1 MHLGTPPAEVEIS
14 LEQVAALIQQ
24 QFPQYQDLTLQP
36 FAHGWDNWMLRLGPD
51 LGVRLARRQA
61 AVPLLLR
68 EAEYLPQLAAE
79 LNLAIPAPLH
89 VGKAQGDYPFPWLIV
104 PWLVG
109 DTANRDLLQ
118 ADQASVFER
127 FLQTLH
133 SLPLA
138 LPASPFRS
146 VALAAKAEMIEQRL
160 QRIQAFARI
169 EPTLLALWQAAC
181 DAQAAPQLVWIHG
194 DIHARNVLVE
204 QGRFSAIVDWGDM
217 CSGDPAVD
225 LGGIWSLFPQAEARA
240 HFIHSAHY
248 SQGDS
253 DFWLRAMGW
262 AFYVGVVLVDSGR
275 IDHPEHETMGWDYLQ
290 RLQADLDS
298 GLISY

>member
-14 LEQVAALIQQ
+14 LEQAAALIQQ
-24 QFPQYQDLTLQP
+24 QFPQYQDLPLQP
-36 FAHGWDNWMLRLGPD
+36 FANGWDNLMLRLGPD
-51 LGVRLARRQA
+51 LGLRLPRRQA
-61 AVPLLLR
+61 AVSLLLR

-79 LNLAIPAPLH
+79 LNLAIPTPLY
-89 VGKAQGDYPFPWLIV
+89 VGKAQGDYPYPWLIV
-104 PWLVG
+104 PWLAG
-109 DTANRDLLQ
+109 DTANREPLQ
-118 ADQASVFER
+118 TDQASVFDH

-133 SLPLA
+133 RLPAL

-146 VALAAKAEMIEQRL
+146 TALSDKAEMIAQRL
-160 QRIQAFARI
+160 QRIAAFARI

-181 DAQAAPQLVWIHG
+181 AAQAAPHLVWIHG
-194 DIHARNVLVE
+194 DLHARNVLVE

-240 HFIHSAHY
+240 HFIQSAHY
-248 SQGDS
+248 GRGDG
-253 DFWLRAMGW
+253 DFWLRAAGW

-275 IDHPEHETMGWDYLQ
+275 IDHPEHEAMGWDYLQ

-298 GLISY
+298 GLIRY